1 MGLLGVIGSLAGN
14 FFGGPVGGMIGG
26 QLGSAIEGGDA
37 ASSASQAQQQAAQ
50 AGIDLQ
56 REMFNKTQGN
66 LQPWMTAGQQ
76 AMGQLNPYAQAG
88 APALQGQQNL
98 IGLNGAGA
106 QQGAISAIAN
116 SPLLQQLMQQGEA
129 GMLQNAS
136 ATGGLRGGNLQ
147 GALAQFRPAM
157 LQQAI
162 DQQYSR
168 LGGITALGQ
177 LTNQNMAQMGQSA
190 AAGVGTS
197 GMNAANQISN
207 LYGQQGAAQAG
218 GIFGQNAAMQNG
230 ITTAGALASRYGGF
244 GNIFGMGGSGG
255 GMQLGGINPSSGEFM
270 GSLEF

>member
-1 MGLLGVIGSLAGN
+1 
-14 FFGGPVGGMIGG
+14 
-26 QLGSAIEGGDA
+26 
-37 ASSASQAQQQAAQ
+37 
-50 AGIDLQ
+50 
-56 REMFNKTQGN
+56 
-66 LQPWMTAGQQ
+66 
-76 AMGQLNPYAQAG
+76 MGQLNPYAQAG

-190 AAGVGTS
+190 AAGVGTA
-197 GMNAANQISN
+197 GMNAANQISG

-218 GIFGQNAAMQNG
+218 
-230 ITTAGALASRYGGF
+230 AGLAQANIMGNTMGNMAGMYRSGAFGGF
-244 GNIFGMGGSGG
+244 GSQPFSG
-255 GMQLGGINPSSGEFM
+255 QAISGPTSMSQADYAQISGF
-270 GSLEF
+270 